1 MSSGDYKSK
10 LHQMVSTTPT
20 DYWNDSS
27 AVDELEYAIE
37 NGAVGS
43 TTNPPI
49 TLYVLNKDPD
59 LWRERARQLFEEHP
73 TWGENEIAWRIFEE
87 IGVRG
92 AGTLHP
98 VFLRENGLKGRLSI
112 QADPTQYRN
121 VEAMVDQAVYYD
133 SLAPNM
139 QVKIPVTNA
148 GIKAIEE
155 ATARGVNINAT
166 VSFTVPQALAVGEA
180 VERGL
185 NRRAAQGMDISTMS
199 PVCTIMIGRLD
210 DWMRVLAER
219 DDIIANPEC
228 VHWAGVAALKKAYR
242 IYLERGYRAR
252 LLGAAYRHHLH
263 WSEFIGGDL
272 ILSMPYVWQLRF
284 NNSAVEVISRID
296 EPVDPLIVGEL
307 YDRFP
312 DFRRAYDENGMS
324 VDEFDTFGPTV
335 RTLRGFIAAFQ
346 QIVSLVRDY
355 ILPNPDVK

>member
-1 MSSGDYKSK
+1 MTRSQYKSI

-49 TLYVLNKDPD
+49 TLYVLKKDPD
-59 LWRERARQLFEEHP
+59 PWKERACQLFEEHP

-87 IGVRG
+87 IAVRG

-112 QADPTQYRN
+112 QADPTKYRN
-121 VEAMVDQAVYYD
+121 VEAMVEQAVYFD
-133 SLAPNM
+133 GLAPNL

-148 GIKAIEE
+148 GVEAIEE
-155 ATARGVNINAT
+155 ATVRGVNINAT
-166 VSFTVPQALAVGEA
+166 GCFTVPQALAVGEA
-180 VERGL
+180 VDRGL
-185 NRRAAQGMDISTMS
+185 NRRQAQGMDISSLS

-219 DDIIANPEC
+219 DAIIANPEC

-242 IYLERGYRAR
+242 IYMERGYRAR
-252 LLGAAYRHHLH
+252 LLGAAYRHHRH

-272 ILSMPYVWQLRF
+272 ILSIPHKWQLRF
-284 NNSAVEVISRID
+284 NASAVEVKSRI
-296 EPVDPLIVGEL
+296 EQPVDPDIVNEL

-312 DFRRAYDENGMS
+312 DFRRAYDEDGMS

-335 RTLRGFIAAFQ
+335 RTMRGFINAFH

-355 ILPNPDVK
+355 IMPNPDVN

>member
-1 MSSGDYKSK
+1 MTSGQYKSK

-59 LWRERARQLFEEHP
+59 LWRERACQLFKENP

-87 IGVRG
+87 IGLRG
-92 AGTLHP
+92 AGILHP

-112 QADPTQYRN
+112 QADPTKYRN

-139 QVKIPVTNA
+139 QVKIPVTSV
-148 GIKAIEE
+148 GIQAIEE

-185 NRRAAQGMDISTMS
+185 NRRVAQGMDISSMS

-219 DDIIANPEC
+219 DNIIANPEC

-252 LLGAAYRHHLH
+252 LLGAAYRHHRH

-272 ILSMPYVWQLRF
+272 ILSIPYAWQLRF

-296 EPVDPLIVGEL
+296 EPVDPQIVNEL

-312 DFRRAYDENGMS
+312 DFRRAYDEDGMS
-324 VDEFDTFGPTV
+324 GEEFDTFGPTV

-355 ILPNPDVK
+355 IMPNPDVN